1 MTMDTPPPGPS
12 RHGVTRRGAHYGYVT
27 SVSLLVV
34 LSQYKSVLPIFR
46 DTLRDY
52 LEISVVQF
60 GLLFSVGPLIG
71 VASVLLGGV
80 LVDRLGAVRMIRYCL
95 QGTAVSF
102 VIVAFAGQS
111 YAAFMAAIC
120 VGALFA
126 GPLYTAKQVYVSRL
140 FPRDK
145 RRVLS
150 LSLAIVSG
158 GGIVKPLLAEVLLS
172 MGERVGTAA
181 VLHGPFLVFAALLV
195 CGSMLYRDAGPRR
208 SASPAPRLAHRW
220 TLSWGSFQI
229 SLPLLWLV
237 LLGTCHGVADSTL
250 HVWMPKFLASAS
262 FDEHPILPGVVLSG
276 YGLAY
281 LIARSLLALVPADFA
296 RRSLMILPG
305 LIGGGLLIAGLI
317 SRSFWLTAGGYV
329 AGAFIWSNGYPALLA
344 AMSQQ
349 DRRRFGTA
357 IAWKGVL
364 TALLTAASIALVG
377 ALTERLGEERM
388 WLVMILPASGFLIVG
403 LDGLAW
409 VIRAARHERMQ
420 RVMQTDD
427 HVEIELQRTFTD
439 DQT

>member
-1 MTMDTPPPGPS
+1 MTNGTPPPGPS
-12 RHGVTRRGAHYGYVT
+12 PRGVTRRGAHYGYVT

-34 LSQYKSVLPIFR
+34 LSQYKAVLPIFR
-46 DTLRDY
+46 DTLREY
-52 LEISVVQF
+52 LDISVVQF

-80 LVDRLGAVRMIRYCL
+80 LVDRFGAVRMIRYCL

-126 GPLYTAKQVYVSRL
+126 GPLHTAKQVYVSRL

-158 GGIVKPLLAEVLLS
+158 GGILKPLLAELLLS
-172 MGERVGTAA
+172 IGERVGTAA

-195 CGSMLYRDAGPRR
+195 LGSLLYRDASPRR
-208 SASPAPRLAHRW
+208 SASAAPRLAHRW
-220 TLSWGSFQI
+220 ALSRGSFQI

-262 FDEHPILPGVVLSG
+262 FDEHPIVPGVVLSG
-276 YGLAY
+276 YALAY

-296 RRSLMILPG
+296 RRTLMILPG
-305 LIGGGLLIAGLI
+305 LIGGGLLIAGLV

-344 AMSQQ
+344 AMSHQN
-349 DRRRFGTA
+349 RRRFGTA
-357 IAWKGVL
+357 IAWEGML
-364 TALLTAASIALVG
+364 SALMTAGSIVLVG
-377 ALTERLGEERM
+377 ALTERLGDERM
-388 WLVMILPASGFLIVG
+388 WLVMILPASGFLMVG
-403 LDGLAW
+403 LGGLAW
-409 VIRAARHERMQ
+409 VIWAAREER
-420 RVMQTDD
+420 TKHTSHDD
-427 HVEIELQRTFTD
+427 ANVEMALERTSTH
-439 DQT
+439 DQA